1 MSQAIDNLIAYR
13 VLTMLIKPFSETD
26 AFKLGIIDNKGKN
39 LIKPSSFHTQEQRE
53 AYTFLHRL
61 VFNMKKII
69 NRLPG
74 GESKLKSLVSAYFLI
89 REYYEKNNRSTS
101 MMQEKFNKLMQ
112 SEAILVEESILVEKF
127 IKDLD
132 EDGGGGG
139 MAGGGGG
146 AAAGGPANV
155 TGTMVSTDIPVPKKK
170 DLDKYKKTN
179 KAGVVAMTRRNNKVL

>member
-39 LIKPSSFHTQEQRE
+39 LIKPSSFRTQEQRE

-170 DLDKYKKTN
+170 DLEKYKKTN
-179 KAGVVAMTRRNNKVL
+179 QSGVVSMTRRNNKVL